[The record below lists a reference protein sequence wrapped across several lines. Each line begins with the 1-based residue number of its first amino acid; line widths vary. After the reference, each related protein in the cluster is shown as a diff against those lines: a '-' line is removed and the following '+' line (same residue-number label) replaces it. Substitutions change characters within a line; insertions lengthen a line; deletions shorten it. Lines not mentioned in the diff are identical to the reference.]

1 MIKPLL
7 KDSLITEIIIQNN
20 DDLVIEKNGELI
32 SSKWEPCDY
41 KNELINEII
50 QALPKAPNYEYPI
63 ASGVWRNFRVQII
76 NAPIVNNNPIIQLRR
91 LAHESDFRKLHPKQW
106 STNKDTL
113 HILKEKFSIKRENF
127 LIVGP
132 TGCGKT
138 TLLKALLSNY
148 CKNERVLCI
157 EDTPELPLV
166 NEFSCNLK
174 TYTSSSEDI
183 KDVSLNDLV
192 KASLRMRPDRIIM
205 GEMRGGEASSF
216 LLMLS
221 TGHKGSGAT
230 LHAHTSEDALYR
242 LEMLIQMG
250 SSWSLETVRRLIHTS
265 LDCIIVLNKKP
276 QTGERYIKEIS
287 EIAGLEDSGFLIH
300 HLHNINNESINH

>member
-1 MIKPLL
+1 MIEPIL
-7 KDSLITEIIIQNN
+7 KDPLITEIIIQNN
-20 DDLVIEKNGELI
+20 DDLIIEKNGELI

-41 KNELINEII
+41 KNELINKII
-50 QALPKAPNYEYPI
+50 QALPKAPNYEHPI
-63 ASGVWRNFRVQII
+63 ASGIWRNFRVQII
-76 NAPIVNNNPIIQLRR
+76 NAPIVSTNPIIQLRR
-91 LAHESDFRKLHPKQW
+91 LANESDFRKLHPKQW
-106 STNKDTL
+106 STNKNIID
-113 HILKEKFSIKRENF
+113 ILKKKFYLKRENF

-148 CKNERVLCI
+148 CKSERVLCI
-157 EDTPELPLV
+157 EDTPELPLI

-174 TYTSSSEDI
+174 TYTSSSEEI

-205 GEMRGGEASSF
+205 GEMRGEEASSF

-221 TGHKGSGAT
+221 TGHRGSGAT
-230 LHAHTSEDALYR
+230 LHAYTSEDALYR

-250 SSWSLETVRRLIHTS
+250 SSWSLKTVRRLIRTS
-265 LDCIIVLNKKP
+265 LHYIIVLNKKP

-287 EIAGLEDSGFLIH
+287 EIAGLEDNGFLLH
-300 HLHNINNESINH
+300 HLHNTNNEPINY